1 MGNSCVLL
9 VSCNLYIHVHVRCI
23 LYQYLPVHFP
33 WPRHGR
39 IFTWIYNIYRVK
51 LIFDQRLKVVI
62 KCDGYK
68 FMLFAS
74 RHYLYFEFLTI
85 VFKVYYFWCCGCRS
99 ESHRWN
105 ICVLVHGFHHVNQ
118 MLGCDHWSLKIVI
131 NFLCQITNLHFY
143 ATRNS

>member
-1 MGNSCVLL
+1 MYF
-9 VSCNLYIHVHVRCI
+9 VSIFTSTLSTAS
-23 LYQYLPVHFP
+23 
-33 WPRHGR
+33 RHGR
-39 IFTWIYNIYRVK
+39 IFAWIYNIYRVK

-99 ESHRWN
+99 ESRRWN

>member
-1 MGNSCVLL
+1 MLDVF
-9 VSCNLYIHVHVRCI
+9 CI
-23 LYQYLPVHFP
+23 NIYQYTLIGITP
-33 WPRHGR
+33 WQD
-39 IFTWIYNIYRVK
+39 FYLDLQYIYRVK
-51 LIFDQRLKVVI
+51 LIFNQRLKVVI

-85 VFKVYYFWCCGCRS
+85 VFKAYYFWNCGCRS

-118 MLGCDHWSLKIVI
+118 MLGCDHWSLKIVV
-131 NFLCQITNLHFY
+131 NFLCQITNLHSY